1 MAPTTPTPTSTQID
15 TCSGPP
21 LDYLIVR
28 QQKIKEITDYYSK
41 LLEEYTT
48 NYTEYAKQSNSS
60 NTNESI
66 FANTTLKPK
75 TEAYNKHI
83 INLSK
88 ELINVVKTDNDLILE
103 QKTELDKKS
112 QNIDLLMSDIKK
124 LKDKKISMKI
134 LEKSEYD
141 SLNITKEG
149 TEDLHFTTQIYMGI
163 NILLI
168 LLIIGL
174 VIYLVYSNS
183 TDKTDNTTTKP
194 NNTATKPNNTA
205 AKPNNTAAKQNNT
218 IPKLNNTK

>member
-1 MAPTTPTPTSTQID
+1 
-15 TCSGPP
+15 
-21 LDYLIVR
+21 
-28 QQKIKEITDYYSK
+28 
-41 LLEEYTT
+41 
-48 NYTEYAKQSNSS
+48 
-60 NTNESI
+60 
-66 FANTTLKPK
+66 
-75 TEAYNKHI
+75 
-83 INLSK
+83 
-88 ELINVVKTDNDLILE
+88 
-103 QKTELDKKS
+103 
-112 QNIDLLMSDIKK
+112 MSDIKK

-205 AKPNNTAAKQNNT
+205 AKPNNTAAKPNNTAAKQNNT